1 MQADFIWS
9 FSSDGLL
16 MAASRGVLKTCE
28 IDGEFIGERVSWSV
42 IMICLMATKYFQVQV
57 KKRSLQYFPWVL
69 VIHFN
74 LRPSFLQVNSPI
86 ISLWLIFYHLC
97 SSFGNTDFIHSRSV
111 ICIPPTFYFTF
122 SYFYFYFLFRF
133 LSPPCEFWEIFQNY
147 LLYVVIFLFFSL

>member
-1 MQADFIWS
+1 MCWKPVRLMVNSLGKEFHDQLLWYVSWLLSIFKSKLRKDLFNIFPGFWWFIS
-9 FSSDGLL
+9 IYGLL
-16 MAASRGVLKTCE
+16 FFK
-28 IDGEFIGERVSWSV
+28 
-42 IMICLMATKYFQVQV
+42 AT
-57 KKRSLQYFPWVL
+57 LL
-69 VIHFN
+69 
-74 LRPSFLQVNSPI
+74 LFL
-86 ISLWLIFYHLC
+86 LWLIFYHLC